1 MKVGG
6 NAAFAD
12 FLARHPGSFSAS
24 SGNVKDRYT
33 CSAALKYRDE
43 LAKRSAADLAQFGP
57 GRIVTSDLTGVSGA
71 EAPVANGNGPAAG
84 GDGADADFFDSWN
97 KPAAAPKPRSTGAA
111 SPLIALSPSGS
122 RAGSRAASPA
132 PSPATAP
139 APAVAAAPAQPR
151 TTTSASLRATAGT
164 KVAGPSLGTSATRP
178 MKLGASRIGSGA
190 GAAGGGLGARSKLG
204 AAKASAPIDFDA
216 AERKAREEEE
226 RIKQLGYDSRREA
239 EEAAAKAQANA
250 QTSAANAAAAAAAR
264 KAANAEVEKAALG
277 VQRLGFGQVTGMSGA
292 ESAAKVE
299 AARKAAARAAA
310 GYDNTGAWRQ
320 NATQLTGQT
329 RRARRLRATSSA
341 SRRASRRISTLAATP
356 TTRTRRAKLSLVFS
370 SSPARP
376 PSLPIRCVTHQ
387 CG

>member
-33 CSAALKYRDE
+33 CPAALKYRDE
-43 LAKRSAADLAQFGP
+43 LARRSAADLAQFGP
-57 GRIVTSDLTGVSGA
+57 GRIVTSDLTGGPGA
-71 EAPVANGNGPAAG
+71 EAPVANGNGVAAG
-84 GDGADADFFDSWN
+84 GDSADADFFDSWN

-132 PSPATAP
+132 PSPAAAP

-164 KVAGPSLGTSATRP
+164 TAAGPSLGTSATRP

-190 GAAGGGLGARSKLG
+190 GTAGGARSKLG

-310 GYDNTGAWRQ
+310 GYDNTGAWRRDG
-320 NATQLTGQT
+320 TKLTGQT
-329 RRARRLRATSSA
+329 RRARRSRATSSA

-356 TTRTRRAKLSLVFS
+356 TTRTRRAKPSLVFS
-370 SSPARP
+370 NSPARP

-387 CG
+387 RG